1 MTTALF
7 LLTFLAQQPVPVIA
21 PPPPLAAP
29 VVTTNTALPPVD
41 EKPVVTRH
49 EITVGGK
56 TLRYTVNTG
65 MMPIRNPLGE
75 LEAHIFF
82 MAYTLDDAPDKTKRP
97 LMFSF
102 NGGPGSSSVWLHMG
116 AIGPKRVRLNDDG
129 SLPPA
134 PYQLVD
140 NEATWLDKTDLVFID
155 PVGTGFSRAVK
166 PELAKKFYGVQGDL
180 ESVGEFIRMYLN
192 RFERSTSPLF
202 LVGESYGT
210 TRAANLSGY
219 MFDQGITFNGVI
231 LLSTVL
237 NFQTILFTDGNDLPY
252 MLYMPSYAATAWY
265 HKKLKDPRP
274 LPEIL
279 KEVETWSVTGYA
291 EALARGDSMTP
302 QQRQDVIAKI
312 AHYTGLDPKAIDR
325 TDLRVS
331 LGQFMQELLQDE
343 KQVSGRL
350 DSRLLGAA
358 KFGPPVPFPESDPS
372 MDVIRP
378 PYTALFMN
386 YVRADLGYKS
396 DSVYHILGGAPG
408 LQGWDWGSANHFLD
422 VSPSLRSAFA
432 KNPHMKLF
440 MGRGYYDMATPYFGA
455 FYTLTHMGLPAAA
468 HRNITVRDYEAGHM
482 FYIHKPSLLQLKQ
495 DVTAFIGTSL

>member
-7 LLTFLAQQPVPVIA
+7 LLTLFAQQSPMIA
-21 PPPPLAAP
+21 PPPAIAAP
-29 VVTTNTALPPVD
+29 PTTTNIAPPPID
-41 EKPVVTRH
+41 EKLIVTRH
-49 EITVGGK
+49 EITSGGK

-82 MAYTLDDAPDKTKRP
+82 MAYTLDDAPDKAKRP

-116 AIGPKRVRLNDDG
+116 AIGPRRVRMNDDG

-180 ESVGEFIRMYLN
+180 ESVGEFIRMYLTRN
-192 RFERSTSPLF
+192 ERSTSPLY

-219 MFDQGITFNGVI
+219 MFEQGVAFNGVI

-252 MLYMPSYAATAWY
+252 MLYMPSYAAAAWY
-265 HKKLKDPRP
+265 HKKLKDTRP

-279 KEVETWSVTGYA
+279 KEVEAWSVTGYT

-302 QQRQDVIAKI
+302 EQRADTIAKI

-325 TDLRVS
+325 TNLRIS
-331 LGQFMQELLQDE
+331 LGEFMQELLQDE
-343 KQVSGRL
+343 KKVAGRL
-350 DSRLLGAA
+350 DSRLVGAA
-358 KFGPPVPFPESDPS
+358 KFGAPVPFPDSDPS
-372 MDVIRP
+372 MDAIRP
-378 PYTALFMN
+378 PYTSLFTN

-408 LQGWDWGSANHFLD
+408 LQAWDWGAPNHFVD
-422 VSPSLRSAFA
+422 VSSSLRSAFA

-440 MGRGYYDMATPYFGA
+440 VGRGYYDMATPYFGA
-455 FYTLTHMGLPAAA
+455 LYTLSHMGLPASA
-468 HRNITVRDYEAGHM
+468 HQNITVRDYEAGHM
-482 FYIHKPSLLQLKQ
+482 FYVHKPSLLQLKK
-495 DVTAFIGTSL
+495 DVSNFIDASL